1 MRRNRWWAFV
11 RMVLGSIIGVIGFG
25 TLSYGFIYLSLGRSA
40 LGVVEILFGAWIAMG
55 VMAPLRK
62 HRTSAQ

>member
-1 MRRNRWWAFV
+1 MRRNRWWALA
-11 RMVLGSIIGVIGFG
+11 RMVIGCVLGVIGFG

-40 LGVVEILFGAWIAMG
+40 EGVAEILLGAGIAVG

-62 HRTSAQ
+62 HRASA